1 MIQQTHQISFHF
13 FDVGG
18 RDAIYIRF
26 LGSDSYWH
34 NILVDGGYGKEYKN
48 AFGPLIKDLISN
60 NEKIDNWIISHVDR
74 DHIGAV
80 LGFVRDIKILDKHEV
95 VKNFLFNHSPEVIQA
110 SNGKIS
116 VGDGIKFRDYLSE
129 KNLLSTVPIN
139 TKTIPVECS
148 GFKMTFLSPTPEKEA
163 AAKELWRVEET
174 SGKIGRPEDK
184 SDHKKTIEELK
195 TAKFIEDTDPINGSS
210 ISLLAEFGDLKALL
224 LADSHPSDV
233 IDSLSALGYCKKK
246 PIEVEFMQLS
256 HHGSKA
262 NTSSELLE
270 IVNTKCYVVTG
281 NGIHNRHPDK
291 EAIVRLLTKDKRSS
305 EILNIHFAC
314 DTKDLRNIFDVDVNA
329 CDNHKFEC
337 SYAELGPESKTL
349 AYLPLKD
356 NV

>member
-1 MIQQTHQISFHF
+1 M
-13 FDVGG
+13 
-18 RDAIYIRF
+18 
-26 LGSDSYWH
+26 
-34 NILVDGGYGKEYKN
+34 
-48 AFGPLIKDLISN
+48 
-60 NEKIDNWIISHVDR
+60 
-74 DHIGAV
+74 
-80 LGFVRDIKILDKHEV
+80 
-95 VKNFLFNHSPEVIQA
+95 FNHSPEVIKA

-116 VGDGIKFRDYLSE
+116 VGDGIKLRDYLSE

-163 AAKELWRVEET
+163 AATELWRKEET
-174 SGKIGRPEDK
+174 SGKIGRTEDK
-184 SDHKKTIEELK
+184 SDHRKTIEELK
-195 TAKFIEDTDPINGSS
+195 TAEFTEDTEDPINGSS

-233 IDSLSALGYCKKK
+233 INSLCALGYCKKN

-291 EAIVRLLTKDKRSS
+291 EAIVRLLIKDKRSS

-314 DTKDLRNIFDVDVNA
+314 DTKELRNMFVVDINA
-329 CDNHKFEC
+329 FENHKFEC
-337 SYAELGPESKTL
+337 SYSELDSNSKIL

-356 NV
+356 DL